1 MSEGSAVR
9 HGSVGVL
16 RHDVTVRVLDVS
28 PTGCLLETNM
38 LVENGREGTLRIV
51 LDGQELVERITVV
64 RCQPLHG
71 AGTRCLVGV
80 RFSSATARPEGR
92 LQAVVSQ
99 VSAAGLRT
107 SPAAAEIAFT
117 DSACGEQL

>member
-9 HGSVGVL
+9 NGAVGVL

-38 LVENGREGTLRIV
+38 LVESGTHGTLRIV
-51 LDGQELVERITVV
+51 LDGRELVERITVV

-80 RFSSATARPEGR
+80 RFSSGTTKPDGR

-99 VSAAGLRT
+99 VSAAELRT
-107 SPAAAEIAFT
+107 SAAAAEIAFNE
-117 DSACGEQL
+117 SACGEQA